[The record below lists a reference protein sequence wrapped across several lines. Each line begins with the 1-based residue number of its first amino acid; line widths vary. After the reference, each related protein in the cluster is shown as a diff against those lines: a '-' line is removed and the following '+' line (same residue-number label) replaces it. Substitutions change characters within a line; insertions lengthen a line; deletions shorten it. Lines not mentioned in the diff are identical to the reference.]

1 MAVVSNFPVFHGHK
15 FNKMAIKQKRVY
27 FGSIEIVELA
37 MILGDHP
44 ACRNGPPVQTS
55 WNAQS
60 RVSVNLDEYELT
72 RTPRRSI
79 QELRLSSAARS
90 IM

>member
-1 MAVVSNFPVFHGHK
+1 MIDTNST
-15 FNKMAIKQKRVY
+15 KMAIKQKKVC
-27 FGSIEIVELA
+27 FGIIQIVELA

-44 ACRNGPPVQTS
+44 ACSTGSPVQTS

-72 RTPRRSI
+72 RSPRRSI

-90 IM
+90 VM

>member
-1 MAVVSNFPVFHGHK
+1 MT
-15 FNKMAIKQKRVY
+15 IKQKKVC

-44 ACRNGPPVQTS
+44 ACSTGPPVQTS
-55 WNAQS
+55 WDAQS
-60 RVSVNLDEYELT
+60 RFCINLDEYELT
-72 RTPRRSI
+72 RSPRRSI
-79 QELRLSSAARS
+79 QELHLSSAARR